1 MSNTTTTTAAYLQK
15 PDPNASLI
23 VTLDN
28 GLSGELKK
36 SVDLYLDARFVAL
49 HSGTIAKALL
59 DQKKRDVDEEEKEKE
74 EEDAECDVN
83 NDESKEKLDDD
94 DDKNSSTSSAEWS
107 DLAHTSPPPPPSS
120 TTTSPPAKVTL
131 LVHEAYED
139 VISGDGMP
147 IASFKHNAI
156 DAALRIFEVIY
167 TPCVE
172 EKDVVKE
179 NEMWS
184 LLYMARFLDC
194 KYMVRACDDV
204 MCTTL
209 KNKLEEVIKEGDL
222 QMTKS
227 YPLEDEWKSLVACL
241 MHHAHTFNLDA
252 TWEMLLKWIET
263 NRLKPNNC
271 NYNNYWHS
279 QDVLKELMK
288 MTRIEKN
295 VSAHAKVQLLLAA
308 L

>member
-59 DQKKRDVDEEEKEKE
+59 DQKKRDVDEEEKEKK

-107 DLAHTSPPPPPSS
+107 DLVHTSPPPPPSS

-131 LVHEAYED
+131 PVHEAYED

-179 NEMWS
+179 DEMWS

-209 KNKLEEVIKEGDL
+209 KNKLEEVVKEGRP
-222 QMTKS
+222 QKRKS
-227 YPLEDEWKSLVACL
+227 DEPLADEWKSFVAGR
-241 MHHAHTFNLDA
+241 MRHAHTFNLDA

-263 NRLKPNNC
+263 NRSKPSSNSS
-271 NYNNYWHS
+271 YWHS